1 MQEEINRQIV
11 LKSRPSGY
19 PVLDNFELI
28 HSDIPDI
35 KDGEL
40 LIRTVWM
47 SLDPYMRG
55 RIKESAQ
62 LGLGSAHPLGQTM
75 PGGTVGRVVLS
86 KNPNIPIGSFV
97 DSPSGWQ
104 DYAVSN
110 GRNLRLLN
118 PDSAP
123 LSTALGILGM
133 PGLTAY
139 HGLFEIGKPQV
150 GETLVVSAASGAVGA
165 VVGQLG
171 KLSGC
176 KVVGIAGTDEKVS
189 YITNDLGFDAGI
201 NYKTESVEQ
210 KLSEHCPHG
219 VDIYF
224 DNVGGSTS
232 DAAIDLISDR
242 GRVIVCGQISQYNLP
257 EQDTGPRN
265 LWQLLRHQ
273 ATIEGFT
280 VGRYSNRSD
289 VARERL
295 TRLVQ
300 QNKLKYKE
308 DVIEGLENA
317 PSAFIGM
324 MNGQNFGKLLIK
336 VSDE

>member
-1 MQEEINRQIV
+1 
-11 LKSRPSGY
+11 
-19 PVLDNFELI
+19 LDNFELI
-28 HSDIPDI
+28 HSDIPDV

-40 LIRTVWM
+40 LIKTIWM

-55 RIKESAQ
+55 RIKENSQ
-62 LGLGSAHPLGQTM
+62 LGLGALPHPIGHTM
-75 PGGTVGRVVLS
+75 PGGSIGRVVFS
-86 KNPNIPIGSFV
+86 RNPNIPIGSFV

-104 DYAVSN
+104 DYFVSN
-110 GRNLRLLN
+110 SNNIRLLN
-118 PDSAP
+118 SESAP
-123 LSTALGILGM
+123 LSTNLGILGM

-150 GETLVVSAASGAVGA
+150 GETIVVSAASGAVGA

-176 KVVGIAGTDEKVS
+176 RVIGIAGTDEKIS
-189 YITNDLGFDAGI
+189 YIKNDLGFDAAI

-210 KLSEHCPHG
+210 KLSEYCTHG

-224 DNVGGSTS
+224 DNVGGTIS
-232 DAAIDLISDR
+232 DAVIDLIADR

-280 VGRYSNRSD
+280 VGRYANRSN
-289 VARERL
+289 VARQRL
-295 TRLVQ
+295 TTLVQ
-300 QNKLKYKE
+300 ENKLKYKE
-308 DVIEGLENA
+308 DIIEGLENA

-324 MNGQNFGKLLIK
+324 MSGQNFGKLLIK
-336 VSDE
+336 VSNE

>member
-1 MQEEINRQIV
+1 M
-11 LKSRPSGY
+11 
-19 PVLDNFELI
+19 
-28 HSDIPDI
+28 
-35 KDGEL
+35 
-40 LIRTVWM
+40 
-47 SLDPYMRG
+47 
-55 RIKESAQ
+55 
-62 LGLGSAHPLGQTM
+62 
-75 PGGTVGRVVLS
+75 
-86 KNPNIPIGSFV
+86 
-97 DSPSGWQ
+97 
-104 DYAVSN
+104 
-110 GRNLRLLN
+110 
-118 PDSAP
+118 
-123 LSTALGILGM
+123 
-133 PGLTAY
+133 
-139 HGLFEIGKPQV
+139 
-150 GETLVVSAASGAVGA
+150 SAASGAVGA

-336 VSDE
+336 VSEE